1 MSVRVLVADDEPL
14 VRSGIAMLLAADP
27 EIEVVAEVG
36 DGVAALAA
44 VDGCRPDVVVMDVRM
59 PLLDGVAATRLIK
72 ARAPRTHVILL
83 TAYEDD
89 RIAAAGAS
97 VGVDRF
103 ATKGSSGAALV
114 GHVLEVAET
123 D

>member
-1 MSVRVLVADDEPL
+1 MIRVLVVDDHPA
-14 VRSGIAMLLAADP
+14 VRETLAAFLDAQGEIQVTGIAANGREAVALCHAD
-27 EIEVVAEVG
+27 A
-36 DGVAALAA
+36 
-44 VDGCRPDVVVMDVRM
+44 PDVVVMDVRM